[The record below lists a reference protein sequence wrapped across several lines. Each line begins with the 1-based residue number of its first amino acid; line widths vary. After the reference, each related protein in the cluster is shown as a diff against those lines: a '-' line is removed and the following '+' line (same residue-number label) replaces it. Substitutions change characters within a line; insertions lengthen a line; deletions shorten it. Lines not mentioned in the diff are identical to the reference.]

1 MDPAIAGLIGA
12 SIGAVASLLG
22 SLLSN
27 LIMTRNERDKWV
39 RTQETEREKWLR
51 DRLQEIY
58 SSCIHHLSMLLGRRS
73 EITAEGGAVLSKDDV
88 GEWFNDYS
96 EAQKW
101 LALLLIYYPERDTP
115 VFEAFRDA
123 VVAFSKGDLPDLKI
137 AKALRDFII
146 EAAAKDSRL
155 QVTTCRQM
163 SIQSKLKE

>member
-12 SIGAVASLLG
+12 GIGAVASLLG

-27 LIMTRNERDKWV
+27 LIMTRNEREKWI
-39 RTQETEREKWLR
+39 RAQKTEREKWLR
-51 DRLQEIY
+51 DQLQETY
-58 SSCIHHLSMLLGRRS
+58 SNCIHHLSMLLGKRS
-73 EITAEGGAVLSKDDV
+73 EITAEGKAILSKDDV

-101 LALLLIYYPERDTP
+101 LALLLVYYPERDTP
-115 VFEAFRDA
+115 TFDAFRDA

-146 EAAAKDSRL
+146 DAAAKDSRL
-155 QVTTCRQM
+155 QMTISRQL
-163 SIQSKLKE
+163 SAQSNRKE